1 MFATMAALA
10 ALDDDDPEAGLAAVR
25 PWVEASL
32 EGVRGWQVLGN
43 AAMIAEAAAAAG
55 DEPLCL
61 RLYDK
66 LAPHA
71 GDIVVTGGAVNVA
84 GPVSLYLGC
93 SRLASA
99 GAATGWPI

>member
-1 MFATMAALA
+1 
-10 ALDDDDPEAGLAAVR
+10 
-25 PWVEASL
+25 
-32 EGVRGWQVLGN
+32 
-43 AAMIAEAAAAAG
+43 MIAEAAAAAG

-84 GPVSLYLGC
+84 GPVSLYLGL
-93 SRLASA
+93 LAPCLGRRSD
-99 GAATGWPI
+99 GRPI